1 MHEELCGILRHITDQ
16 QELIDDYL
24 KEKYHKKR
32 SLSDLKGKIQFAD
45 DYDYKAKIDTL
56 LMTERQQSQIRKEYL
71 KLAKLDAQLY
81 QIEIQSETYCKYRYR
96 DSDEYSI
103 RRQQNLYSYDEEGG
117 RTVAPE
123 YRKKVE
129 TIEKKQKKIAN
140 KLEKMGGRFR
150 YSFRG
155 MNVINV
161 TDPYR

>member
-1 MHEELCGILRHITDQ
+1 MVFGPVVSWFDTPSLYEVKNDCYSSIWSER
-16 QELIDDYL
+16 DY
-24 KEKYHKKR
+24 
-32 SLSDLKGKIQFAD
+32 AAA
-45 DYDYKAKIDTL
+45 YDSYYDTL
-56 LMTERQQSQIRKEYL
+56 LLSEKQQSQIRKEYL

-96 DSDEYSI
+96 DSDEYFI
-103 RRQQNLYSYDEEGG
+103 ERQQNLYSYDEEGG

-140 KLEKMGGRFR
+140 KLEKMGGRLR